1 MRRAKCVP
9 MICGMSL
16 MMLCASPVVWAQNA
30 TISRANAQAE
40 PAPGPVPEQIVNAK
54 SVFISNTA
62 PDGMPSDIL
71 EHFGEPNRPY
81 DQLYTAMRAWGRYE
95 LADSP
100 EPADLVMEIH
110 FMRSN
115 ATGGLGEGAEF
126 YLSILDTKTHFVLWT
141 LVEPVKGAVRKV
153 SWEKNID
160 DSVDRLVS
168 DLKMMGGAQQQ

>member
-1 MRRAKCVP
+1 MRNINCFKVICVVLL
-9 MICGMSL
+9 IVCIG
-16 MMLCASPVVWAQNA
+16 PVALAQNA
-30 TISRANAQAE
+30 PNGKQKTMV
-40 PAPGPVPEQIVNAK
+40 APGPIPEQIVNAK

-71 EHFGEPNRPY
+71 ERFGEPNRPY
-81 DQLYTAMRAWGRYE
+81 DQLYSAMKSWGRYE

-100 EPADLVMEIH
+100 ANSDLVLEIH
-110 FMRSN
+110 FTRSY

-141 LVEPVKGAVRKV
+141 LVEQVEGAVRKA

-168 DLKMMGGAQQQ
+168 DLKVIGGTTQ